1 MKRLVKLTEGDLH
14 RIVKE
19 SVKRIL
25 REGLNNYDYYF
36 SVPDYDYD
44 QNEPWE
50 DTFGVKETINGL
62 EIYDYSNELICVL
75 RGKRLRDYKT
85 GPDQA
90 GVDMSSINDDKL
102 IADMRKARGY

>member
-1 MKRLVKLTEGDLH
+1 MKRIVRLTESGLH

-25 REGLNNYDYYF
+25 REGLNDYDYYF
-36 SVPDYDYD
+36 SILDYDYD
-44 QNEPWE
+44 SDEPWE

-62 EIYDYSNELICVL
+62 EIYDPSNELVCVL
-75 RGKRLRDYKT
+75 RGKRLRDYKN

-90 GVDMSSINDDKL
+90 NVDMSNINDDKL